1 MSQLFDLLQGQI
13 ECWDGVRDHTL
24 MEGGKTWIVIQNKKV
39 CIRFSGV
46 MCCRVFPVCT
56 SGGVFVGGVTSE
68 ALDEA
73 FDGEGLT
80 DTLESLSASLVPLPF
95 TWEHK
100 HSSSASSILIRNT
113 DI

>member
-1 MSQLFDLLQGQI
+1 M
-13 ECWDGVRDHTL
+13 DGDT
-24 MEGGKTWIVIQNKKV
+24 EQKKYAS
-39 CIRFSGV
+39 CFFGV
-46 MCCRVFPVCT
+46 MCCRAFPVGT

>member
-1 MSQLFDLLQGQI
+1 M
-13 ECWDGVRDHTL
+13 
-24 MEGGKTWIVIQNKKV
+24 
-39 CIRFSGV
+39 
-46 MCCRVFPVCT
+46 
-56 SGGVFVGGVTSE
+56 GGVTSE